1 MGGLGT
7 AAPGVENV
15 SAPEDPLSQA
25 IAALRAALLESGAPH
40 MLIGGMAVILR
51 GVVRLTDDVDATVW
65 GDGLDIEL
73 LVDTLSRHQITP
85 RTADA
90 VDFARERQVL
100 LLRHDPS
107 ETPME
112 LSLAWLPFEAE
123 ALGRAELIA
132 VGDAII
138 PVAVA
143 QDLVIYKAVA
153 WRERDRTDI
162 ERLLSLY
169 GSSIDLDYVRRIV
182 AEFAAALDEPERN
195 ADLELLI
202 RRARDTNR

>member
-73 LVDTLSRHQITP
+73 LVDTLSRHRITP

-112 LSLAWLPFEAE
+112 LSLAWLPFEAD

-195 ADLELLI
+195 ADLERLI

>member
-1 MGGLGT
+1 
-7 AAPGVENV
+7 
-15 SAPEDPLSQA
+15 
-25 IAALRAALLESGAPH
+25 
-40 MLIGGMAVILR
+40 
-51 GVVRLTDDVDATVW
+51 
-65 GDGLDIEL
+65 
-73 LVDTLSRHQITP
+73 
-85 RTADA
+85 
-90 VDFARERQVL
+90 
-100 LLRHDPS
+100 
-107 ETPME
+107 
-112 LSLAWLPFEAE
+112 LPFEAD

-195 ADLELLI
+195 ADLERLI